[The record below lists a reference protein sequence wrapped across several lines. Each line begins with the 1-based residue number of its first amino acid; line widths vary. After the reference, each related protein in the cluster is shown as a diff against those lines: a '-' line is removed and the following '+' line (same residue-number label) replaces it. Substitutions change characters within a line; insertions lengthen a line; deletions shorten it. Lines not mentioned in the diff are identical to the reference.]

1 MIESLT
7 ADFSLFGWCDGYG
20 MIGKR
25 GGGLGMWGRGNNGS
39 SP

>member
-25 GGGLGMWGRGNNGS
+25 GGGSGDVGEGEQWV
-39 SP
+39 